1 MNLKAM
7 LKSSLTALLV
17 ACFATLTV
25 STARAQ
31 EDVNAQYILLLS
43 GKLSGEARDIEL
55 PVEVTMFRLF
65 VNLRAANDVKLEL
78 LSPSGRPLALNEPNI
93 SVSDTDGKRTIS
105 IWDPRPG
112 LWKVRLTGAGDFMLS
127 ATAQSEL
134 YICCAQ
140 FFARNLIHQLD
151 KFQPLRG
158 SRHQAQVYA
167 SGYNIDVIEF
177 LSISEQGEVIA
188 PLKIRQSDFSN
199 PYNFSLLM
207 ETPERPFR
215 LMARGRDMNGKRFQ
229 RVFYWLIRP
238 VAAEAVAAQ
247 PDVPGN
253 VVIAPQ
259 PPVDWEKTAVAGEYK
274 IVRSQIS
281 DWADEPLLSEKGNP
295 IGLRLKYSIRFPV
308 DGQYSPFPQAFPER
322 ITSSYT
328 GALSLRVLRSSV
340 SPLPDGLQPGQQ
352 LFAAGRQTFKGG
364 VTYNFTVEMVP
375 SYATYNEQKKSFCLA
390 TKAYTQ
396 GGQPPGN
403 QQSLRERFEREV
415 MSELKIRYRISFP
428 GTDLE
433 GRTPVLTENSYAPG
447 LWHHSFLK
455 DGVTECP

>member
-1 MNLKAM
+1 MNLNAM
-7 LKSSLTALLV
+7 LKSSLAALLI
-17 ACFATLTV
+17 ACFAALTV
-25 STARAQ
+25 STANAQ
-31 EDVNAQYILLLS
+31 EDVNAQYITLLS
-43 GKLSGEARDIEL
+43 GKLSGEVRDIEL
-55 PVEVTMFRLF
+55 PVEVTVFRLF
-65 VNLRAANDVKLEL
+65 VNLRAAGNVKFEL
-78 LSPSGRPLALNEPNI
+78 LSPSGRAPALSEPNI
-93 SVSDTDGKRTIS
+93 SVSDTDGKRTIA

-151 KFQPLRG
+151 KFQPVRG

-177 LSISEQGEVIA
+177 LTISEQGEVIA

-207 ETPERPFR
+207 ETPDRPFR

-259 PPVDWEKTAVAGEYK
+259 PPVDWEKNAVAGEYK
-274 IVRSQIS
+274 IVRSQIF

-340 SPLPDGLQPGQQ
+340 TPLPDGLQPGQQ

-375 SYATYNEQKKSFCLA
+375 SYATYNEQKKAFCLA

-455 DGVTECP
+455 DGVTECQ

>member
-1 MNLKAM
+1 M
-7 LKSSLTALLV
+7 LKSSLTALLI
-17 ACFATLTV
+17 ACFAALTA
-25 STARAQ
+25 STTNAQ
-31 EDVNAQYILLLS
+31 EDVNAQYITLLS

-65 VNLRAANDVKLEL
+65 VNLRAAGNVKLEL

-112 LWKVRLTGAGDFMLS
+112 LWKVRLTGGGDFMLS

-151 KFQPLRG
+151 KFQPVRG

-238 VAAEAVAAQ
+238 VATEAPAAQ

-253 VVIAPQ
+253 IVVAPQ
-259 PPVDWEKTAVAGEYK
+259 PVQDWDNNAVAGEYK
-274 IVRSQIS
+274 IIRSQIS

-396 GGQPPGN
+396 GGQPAGN